1 MMMSDIVRRPSDQCS
16 PKTSPRGNRSP
27 VVPRQDSTGT
37 LKTTISLGKTPSI
50 VHSGPFYLMKELPA
64 PSELTGATNLIQ
76 YHNLE
81 HSFNKFCG
89 RKIKNQLSFFLP
101 NLPGNIDV
109 PASKDDSSLRKLIEN
124 PPITSIEI
132 VPLTKQQLDSA
143 FRLHV
148 GPIPEQYRFMS
159 NQTPQRKKHKKKKL
173 KSGDTPLHDS
183 HNEISND
190 IGSSSRDHEK
200 KHKKQK
206 RHEEEKERRKKK
218 KDKKKKKHRLS
229 PEPHMGMSS
238 DNALTG
244 GASPMTGGGG
254 SLSSLIGGGSNG
266 FSGVGSTSNG
276 LNGSLGRP
284 L

>member
-1 MMMSDIVRRPSDQCS
+1 M
-16 PKTSPRGNRSP
+16 
-27 VVPRQDSTGT
+27 
-37 LKTTISLGKTPSI
+37 
-50 VHSGPFYLMKELPA
+50 
-64 PSELTGATNLIQ
+64 
-76 YHNLE
+76 
-81 HSFNKFCG
+81 
-89 RKIKNQLSFFLP
+89 
-101 NLPGNIDV
+101 

-148 GPIPEQYRFMS
+148 GPVSGNFRFTISGYLTFFSFFSQIPEQYRFMS

-183 HNEISND
+183 HSEISND

-266 FSGVGSTSNG
+266 FSGVGPTSNG